1 MTEYNNIDREQLRAL
16 AEKLDKVPYAVRE
29 EGDYWEED
37 ENGVVF
43 LRRKNGAPVLMMSRA
58 DYDEMEAYRAEKDKC
73 P

>member
-1 MTEYNNIDREQLRAL
+1 MNIDREQLKAL
-16 AEKLDKVPYAVRE
+16 GELIDKQPPIERE

-58 DYDEMEAYRAEKDKC
+58 DYDEMEAHRAAKDKC